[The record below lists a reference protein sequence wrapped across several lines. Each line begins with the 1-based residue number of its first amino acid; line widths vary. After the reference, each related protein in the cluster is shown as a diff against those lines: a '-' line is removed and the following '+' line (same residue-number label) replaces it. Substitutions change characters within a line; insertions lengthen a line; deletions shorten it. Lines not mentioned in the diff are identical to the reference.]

1 VSTASL
7 VDRVLAGEV
16 RAASR
21 LMRRI
26 DDEDPAAT
34 PDLQALFPRTGRA
47 YVLGITGSP
56 GAGKSTL
63 TDRVVARFRA
73 QGQSVGVLAV
83 DPTSPFSGGA
93 ILGDRIR
100 MQAHASDPGVFIR
113 SLATRGS
120 LGGLSRATGDC
131 IRVMD
136 AMGKD
141 VVVVETV
148 GVGQDEIDIAQMA
161 HTTLLVTVPGMG
173 DDIQAIKAGI
183 LEVADV
189 FIVNKSDLEGADRTV
204 RELRQMLEL
213 RHALRRPAVEHDRQH
228 RLKTR
233 AASPAPGGRL
243 RSGAGAPPDQAQ
255 GKAPEPAP
263 PSDEWEPPILK
274 VIAARD
280 QGLDP
285 VMEAIVRHREFLE
298 RTGQRAERERA
309 RARMQFLALLRNR
322 LLQSALDRLE
332 AEKGRLDEVALAIA
346 RREADPYA
354 LAETLAHQLST

>member
-1 VSTASL
+1 VSPDSL

-34 PDLQALFPRTGRA
+34 ADLQKLFPRTGRA

-63 TDRVVARFRA
+63 TDRVVARLRA
-73 QGQSVGVLAV
+73 QGQSVGVLCV

-141 VVVVETV
+141 VIVVETV

-183 LEVADV
+183 LEVADAFV
-189 FIVNKSDLEGADRTV
+189 VNKADLDGADRTV

-213 RHALRRPAVEHDRQH
+213 RHALRRPVVEHDRQH

-233 AASPAPGGRL
+233 AAGKPA
-243 RSGAGAPPDQAQ
+243 
-255 GKAPEPAP
+255 EPLP

-280 QGLDP
+280 QGLEP
-285 VMEAIVRHREFLE
+285 VMEAVAKHREFLE

-354 LAETLAHQLST
+354 LAETLARQLST

>member
-1 VSTASL
+1 VSTSL
-7 VDRVLAGEV
+7 ADRVLAGEV

-26 DDEDPAAT
+26 DDEDPAAIA
-34 PDLQALFPRTGRA
+34 DLQALFPRTGRA

-73 QGQSVGVLAV
+73 QGQTVGVLAV

-100 MQAHASDPGVFIR
+100 MQAHTSDPGVFIR

-189 FIVNKSDLEGADRTV
+189 FLVNKADLDGADRTV

-213 RHALRRPAVEHDRQH
+213 RHALRSPATDHDRHH

-233 AASPAPGGRL
+233 AQGRPAG
-243 RSGAGAPPDQAQ
+243 PP
-255 GKAPEPAP
+255 P

-285 VMEAIVRHREFLE
+285 VMEAIAQHRAFLE

-332 AEKGRLDEVALAIA
+332 AEKGRLDEVALSIA

-354 LAETLAHQLST
+354 LAETLARQLST